1 MRWLIVVVLVLTALS
16 IRIPIVPNQK
26 RCMVA
31 FVYGNG
37 ETVKLHMKFP
47 KSRNTEYEENWH
59 IAITDTETKVT
70 QDFEVSHGHFRQ
82 ELETEQSTTRGTN
95 CRRAL
100 RNLLLDK
107 RQTNRGL
114 LPLLRG

>member
-47 KSRNTEYEENWH
+47 KSRNT
-59 IAITDTETKVT
+59 
-70 QDFEVSHGHFRQ
+70 
-82 ELETEQSTTRGTN
+82 
-95 CRRAL
+95 
-100 RNLLLDK
+100 
-107 RQTNRGL
+107 
-114 LPLLRG
+114 